1 VTAHRAHAG
10 ASGRRHRVFLIPG
23 FFGFANLGELAY
35 FGHVHRELEARFAAR
50 GLEATIDAVRTRP
63 TASLRA
69 RAQRLL
75 ASLAT
80 ADLRADDVVHLIG
93 HSSGGLDARF
103 LLTPGISLGAGL
115 DPEPIARRVASL
127 VTVATPHGGTPVAA
141 FFAGAGGGR
150 LLRLLSLATIYIVRF
165 GDLPLAIGLKLGALF
180 ARLDGR
186 VGLNSA
192 LLDQLFD
199 QLLADF
205 SAERRGA
212 IGRFFSEVA
221 DDRDLLIQLTPAAM
235 DALGAVLRDRE
246 GVRCGSVVTMA
257 HAPGLRAAID
267 AGLDATAQMTHAAYH
282 GLYRLAA
289 QLPHGRSAPLPRA
302 HAVALRHAYGAVPRA
317 GANDGLVPTRLQ
329 PWGTIVH
336 AARADHLDVIG
347 HFGDASTDPP
357 HFDWINTGT
366 GFDRAQFARL
376 WNDVVGFL
384 IGEAPREVRHEAGT
398 PGRARRLGPRR
409 GAASAV
415 RSAAPQARRARPR

>member
-1 VTAHRAHAG
+1 VTARGARAG
-10 ASGRRHRVFLIPG
+10 AIGRRHRVFLIPG

-50 GLEATIDAVRTRP
+50 RLEATIDVVRTRP

-75 ASLAT
+75 TTLVG
-80 ADLRADDVVHLIG
+80 ADLRPDDAVHLIG

-103 LLTPGISLGAGL
+103 LLTPGIALGTDL
-115 DPEPIARRVASL
+115 DAEPVARRVESL
-127 VTVATPHGGTPVAA
+127 VTVATPHGGTPVAS
-141 FFAGAGGGR
+141 FFAGSGGGR
-150 LLRLLSLATIYIVRF
+150 LLRLLSLATIYVVRS
-165 GDLPLAIGLKLGALF
+165 GELPLAVGLKLGALF

-186 VGLNSA
+186 VGLNSS

-205 SAERRGA
+205 SVERRGA

-221 DDRDLLIQLTPAAM
+221 DDRDLLTQLTPAAM
-235 DALGAVLRDRE
+235 DALGAVLHDRD

-302 HAVALRHAYGAVPRA
+302 HAVALRRAYGAVPRA

-329 PWGTIVH
+329 PWGMIVH

-347 HFGDASTDPP
+347 HFGDTSTDPP

-366 GFDRAQFARL
+366 GFDRAQFGRV
-376 WNDVVGFL
+376 WDDVVAFL
-384 IGEAPREVRHEAGT
+384 IDEERHEVKRN
-398 PGRARRLGPRR
+398 GRASARTHQQPHEAARGRR
-409 GAASAV
+409 STV
-415 RSAAPQARRARPR
+415 RSAQRRRARPR